1 MEDFSGKVAFVTG
14 GASGIGFA
22 MARRF
27 AQEGM
32 KVAVA
37 DIEIG
42 SLEKAEQELRSA
54 GAEVLAT
61 TCDVADRTSY
71 ETAAERALE
80 AFGKI
85 HVLCNNAGVS
95 PLGPLE
101 SSTEHDWKW
110 TVGVNLMGVVHGIQL
125 LVPKIKEHGEGG
137 HVVNTSSIAGLMALP
152 SLGIYTAT
160 KYAVVGISETLR
172 AELAEHG
179 IGVSVVCPS
188 FVKTQLHSSARN
200 RPADLGGAD
209 VTPIEFMLGALSS
222 ATEPGVI
229 AEAILEG
236 IRRDRAYILPHPE
249 AKGGFEF
256 RAQTILAAFDEQ

>member
-22 MARRF
+22 MAERF

-32 KVAVA
+32 KVVVA

-54 GAEVLAT
+54 GGEVLAVA
-61 TCDVADRTSY
+61 CDVADRASF
-71 ETAAERALE
+71 ETAAGRALE

-95 PLGPLE
+95 PLGALE
-101 SSTEHDWKW
+101 ATTEQDWKW
-110 TVGVNLMGVVHGIQL
+110 TIGVNLMGVVHGIQV

-172 AELAEHG
+172 AELAEDG
-179 IGVSVVCPS
+179 IGVSVMCPS
-188 FVKTQLHSSARN
+188 FVNTQLHSSARN
-200 RPADLGGAD
+200 RPTGLGGAD
-209 VTPIEFMLGALSS
+209 TTPIEFMKGALGN
-222 ATEPGVI
+222 ATEPSVI
-229 AEAILEG
+229 AEAVLEG
-236 IRRDRAYILPHPE
+236 IKQDRAYILPHPE

-256 RAQTILAAFDEQ
+256 RAQTILAAFDDQ

>member
-1 MEDFSGKVAFVTG
+1 MEEFSGKVAFVTG

-32 KVAVA
+32 KVVLA
-37 DIEIG
+37 DIEIDA
-42 SLEKAEQELRSA
+42 LEKAEQELRSA
-54 GAEVLAT
+54 GCEALGTA
-61 TCDVADRTSY
+61 CDVADRASF
-71 ETAAERALE
+71 ETAAGRALE
-80 AFGKI
+80 TFGKV

-95 PLGPLE
+95 PLGPIE
-101 SSTEHDWKW
+101 SSTEQDWRW
-110 TVGVNLMGVVHGIQL
+110 TIGVNLMGVVHGIQV
-125 LVPKIKEHGEGG
+125 LVPKIREHGEGG

-179 IGVSVVCPS
+179 IGVSVICPS
-188 FVKTQLHSSARN
+188 FVKTQLYSSARN
-200 RPADLGGAD
+200 RPVEFGGAD
-209 VTPIEFMLGALSS
+209 ATPIEFMLGALSD
-222 ATEPGVI
+222 ATEPSVI
-229 AEAILEG
+229 AEAVLEG
-236 IRRDRAYILPHPE
+236 IKRNRAYILPHPD